1 MASRAC
7 AISTPRAIASPPS
20 LLALPSTC
28 GACTAWSQ
36 PESVRGD
43 PNHPRSAHC
52 RAAIRALVVAVPLTD
67 RSSCPTTTAA
77 PSRAKVSMLRS
88 PRASRGRLEA
98 WAAAP
103 MWFARRWVEESGA
116 QTLHQ
121 IEILRM
127 LWRQD
132 AVADQE
138 VDDHQGHV
146 ELELVR
152 VAHEGGDLGDRH
164 QAERGDLAVMVVRR
178 EALRHREVVAEQ
190 H

>member
-77 PSRAKVSMLRS
+77 PSRAKVSRMRRAWHVHVIQQPDLLTLSSVRANARTRVEGWATSARS
-88 PRASRGRLEA
+88 PVLYPALASSAAMKVLALLVALACAALSPARAEE
-98 WAAAP
+98 AAP
-103 MWFARRWVEESGA
+103 TGPVFV
-116 QTLHQ
+116 
-121 IEILRM
+121 
-127 LWRQD
+127 
-132 AVADQE
+132 AVAP
-138 VDDHQGHV
+138 
-146 ELELVR
+146 L
-152 VAHEGGDLGDRH
+152 
-164 QAERGDLAVMVVRR
+164 
-178 EALRHREVVAEQ
+178 
-190 H
+190 